1 MNVPNFPNNKPDYSQ
16 ESWKETVVRASRPV
30 RIAATVAL
38 SLLAVWLLVDTIQG
52 ISNFIQT
59 NDDSGNTIVVTGEGT
74 ATAIPDTASISF
86 GDTVTAPDAAT
97 AEGKMTTV
105 INAAISAVEA
115 EGVSKDDISTT
126 DYSVSPHYSEPV
138 CTPGAFCPATAQAAE
153 SGFDVSE
160 MVEVK
165 VHDITKVSA
174 VLGDLTKAGITNVSG
189 PEYVVGDSQ
198 APMQQARAMAIQKAQ
213 ADAKVLAAQLG
224 EHLGKMSDFE
234 DNTGGN
240 TTSPAPVERAMGAMD
255 ATAVPNPSVP
265 VGSNTFTDDVSITYY
280 VH

>member
-1 MNVPNFPNNKPDYSQ
+1 MNSSNFPNNNSDHSQ

-97 AEGKMTTV
+97 
-105 INAAISAVEA
+105 A